1 MRDQA
6 KRWLLA
12 LAAAA
17 LMTGA
22 ERAQAQSVEDF
33 YRGKQV
39 RIIVSFDVGN
49 DYDQW
54 ARLLARHLGRH
65 VPGNPTF
72 VVQNMPGAG
81 GAVAAAHLYNV
92 AAKDGTV
99 VKLVA
104 LRRELLAHRT
114 DFQQVLDVLVE
125 KGDWGKPM
133 PRGKGRGI
141 AIHESYDSIVGMI
154 AEVAVANGEV
164 KVERVVIACD
174 CGVVVNPRGVET
186 QLEGGM
192 IYGLSAALF
201 GEITV
206 KNGRVEQGNFD
217 TYPVVCLKDA
227 PKTEVY
233 ITPTPG
239 KKWGGVGEPGATMIQ
254 PAVTNAIFAA
264 TGKRLRALPIKGQYL
279 SGAA

>member
-1 MRDQA
+1 
-6 KRWLLA
+6 
-12 LAAAA
+12 
-17 LMTGA
+17 
-22 ERAQAQSVEDF
+22 
-33 YRGKQV
+33 
-39 RIIVSFDVGN
+39 
-49 DYDQW
+49 
-54 ARLLARHLGRH
+54 
-65 VPGNPTF
+65 
-72 VVQNMPGAG
+72 
-81 GAVAAAHLYNV
+81 
-92 AAKDGTV
+92 
-99 VKLVA
+99 
-104 LRRELLAHRT
+104 
-114 DFQQVLDVLVE
+114 
-125 KGDWGKPM
+125 M
-133 PRGKGRGI
+133 PRGKGRGV
-141 AIHESYDSIVGMI
+141 AVHESYDSIVGMI
-154 AEVAVANGEV
+154 AEVAVGNGEV

-206 KNGRVEQGNFD
+206 KNGRVVQGNFD
-217 TYPVVCLKDA
+217 TYPVVRFKDA

-264 TGKRLRALPIKGQYL
+264 TGKRLRTLPIRGQDL